1 MAVLSK
7 ETAPHKARF
16 ASCVALTGV
25 SATAGVKRH
34 DESHLAKSPEK
45 HLTHLFKCYNNKV
58 HEAGEQEA
66 HDVG

>member
-7 ETAPHKARF
+7 VTATHKATI

-25 SATAGVKRH
+25 SATACVKHH
-34 DESHLAKSPEK
+34 DQSHLAKSPEK
-45 HLTHLFKCYNNKV
+45 RLTYIFKCYNNKV